1 MYFRQPTVVVVLVL
15 CVVVGGAMVVGL
27 VFGRRLASRPDA
39 QREPVGVVQ
48 GAMLGLIGLLL
59 AFGLSMAVG
68 RYEVRRGLLVDEANA
83 IGTTYLRAQLLP
95 EPVRTDT
102 LTLLER
108 YADDSIALADS
119 VPDSAEF
126 DAAVLDITVTQ
137 RLLWADAAA
146 AVQADPDGTAPRLYI
161 ESLNETIDAHTSRVA
176 SLRNRV
182 PNAVMMLQ
190 IITSAAALGILAL
203 YITMLGRS
211 TVPSI
216 FAGAVVVLI
225 LFISFDLDRPHRGLI
240 QVPFGPLEDV
250 RTGMDEPPAAPAL

>member
-1 MYFRQPTVVVVLVL
+1 MYFRQPTLVVVLVL
-15 CVVVGGAMVVGL
+15 CVVVGGAMALGL
-27 VFGRRLASRPDA
+27 VFGRRLANRPDA

-102 LTLLER
+102 LMLLER

-119 VPDSAEF
+119 VPDSGEF
-126 DAAVLDITVTQ
+126 DAAVLDIAATQ

-146 AVQADPDGTAPRLYI
+146 AVRADPEGTAPRLYI

-182 PNAVMMLQ
+182 PNAVMLLQ

-211 TVPSI
+211 TVPSV

-250 RTGMDEPPAAPAL
+250 RAAMDEPPAAPAP